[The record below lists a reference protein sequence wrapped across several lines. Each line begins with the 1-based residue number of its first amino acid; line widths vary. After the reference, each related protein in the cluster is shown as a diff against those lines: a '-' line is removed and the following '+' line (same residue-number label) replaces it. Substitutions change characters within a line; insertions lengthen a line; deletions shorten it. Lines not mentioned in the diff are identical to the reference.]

1 MIASGFFF
9 ADRRGERKLEL
20 LKPKHGSPR
29 AASRSAQKFARAH
42 PTFP

>member
-20 LKPKHGSPR
+20 LKPKH
-29 AASRSAQKFARAH
+29 ASRRAVAPSAQKFARAR
-42 PTFP
+42 PMFP